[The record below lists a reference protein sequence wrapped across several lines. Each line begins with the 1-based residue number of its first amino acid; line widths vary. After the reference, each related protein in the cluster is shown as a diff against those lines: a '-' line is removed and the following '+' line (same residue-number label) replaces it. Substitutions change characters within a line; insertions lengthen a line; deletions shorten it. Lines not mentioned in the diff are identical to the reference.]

1 MSKEGILTKENTEQ
15 ILRGV
20 TDKSFF
26 KGSLS
31 KLSSGN
37 TKQANEN
44 APALVAMHDNYTIG
58 FGLSKQVQEEKMAR
72 AAEIV
77 AKAEEE
83 RIEKIATQKLLKQGG
98 MGL

>member
-1 MSKEGILTKENTEQ
+1 MNKEGILTKENTEQ

-20 TDKSFF
+20 SDKSFF

-37 TKQANEN
+37 TKQADEN

-58 FGLSKQVQEEKMAR
+58 LGVSKQVQEDKMAR

-77 AKAEEE
+77 AEADAERME
-83 RIEKIATQKLLKQGG
+83 RMATQKFLKQGG